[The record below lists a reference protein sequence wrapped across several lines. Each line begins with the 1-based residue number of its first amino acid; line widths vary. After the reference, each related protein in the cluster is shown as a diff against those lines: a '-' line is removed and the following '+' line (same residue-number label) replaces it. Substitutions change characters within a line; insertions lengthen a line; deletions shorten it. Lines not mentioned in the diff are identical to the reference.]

1 MTRDVAPGGVMLSAS
16 TARRCS
22 SKRPTKS
29 SRRVTVSGMAGMDVY
44 VSEDDVRRY
53 VAETLRRDKRSD
65 WDIDAITRDVIAEWP
80 DLVGAHPDLVDMPGP
95 DYVAGWLE
103 RAIQPESRYRDI
115 FARHRVR
122 RLAE

>member
-1 MTRDVAPGGVMLSAS
+1 M
-16 TARRCS
+16 
-22 SKRPTKS
+22 
-29 SRRVTVSGMAGMDVY
+29 VSGMAGMDVY
-44 VSEDDVRRY
+44 VSESDVRRY

-95 DYVAGWLE
+95 DYVAGWLD
-103 RAIQPESRYRDI
+103 RAIQPESRYWDI

-122 RLAE
+122 GLAELLATACDELGNLRGCLNAIPPKVDTG

>member
-1 MTRDVAPGGVMLSAS
+1 VGDAQRLHGAAVLLETADEIEQAS
-16 TARRCS
+16 YGFR
-22 SKRPTKS
+22 
-29 SRRVTVSGMAGMDVY
+29 MAGMDVH

-95 DYVAGWLE
+95 DYVAGWLD
-103 RAIQPESRYRDI
+103 RAIQPESRYWDI

>member
-1 MTRDVAPGGVMLSAS
+1 M
-16 TARRCS
+16 
-22 SKRPTKS
+22 
-29 SRRVTVSGMAGMDVY
+29 VSGMAGMDVY

-95 DYVAGWLE
+95 DYVAGWLD
-103 RAIQPESRYRDI
+103 RAIQPESRYWDI

-122 RLAE
+122 GLAE